1 MRGNPASLTCVKIR
15 LPNDGRLILTDGW
28 FRPMVLFER
37 LEAALMVTRI
47 LPTGAL
53 LLLLPALA
61 WSAGA
66 PYHDWQAK
74 DLAIATP
81 LGGLTGNAQRGRAV
95 VIDRDRGNCLACHR
109 LPIPDEP
116 MQGTVGPPLDGVGAR
131 LSEGQLRL
139 RVVDEQMV
147 NPATIMPRFYARPG
161 TLNRPLPGYD
171 TTILSAQDIEDVVAY
186 LKTLR

>member
-1 MRGNPASLTCVKIR
+1 MV
-15 LPNDGRLILTDGW
+15 W
-28 FRPMVLFER
+28 FEKVQFAFMFI
-37 LEAALMVTRI
+37 RI
-47 LPTGAL
+47 LPACAL
-53 LLLLPALA
+53 LLLLPGPA
-61 WSAGA
+61 WSGGT
-66 PYHDWQAK
+66 PYYDWQAK
-74 DLAIATP
+74 DLAIAKP

-116 MQGTVGPPLDGVGAR
+116 MQGTVGPPLVGIGAR
-131 LSEGQLRL
+131 LSEAQLRL
-139 RVVDEQMV
+139 RVVNEQLV

-161 TLNRPLPGYD
+161 TLNRPLPAYN